1 MVMMMKSLKKDM
13 DFQWMSYYESRVS
26 SLFRMEVYMRT
37 ERLLRADG
45 IIYGNVKGYYEDK
58 HTYTFVINRKDIVF
72 PKARYKLNKKDRYYD
87 MDNR

>member
-1 MVMMMKSLKKDM
+1 
-13 DFQWMSYYESRVS
+13 
-26 SLFRMEVYMRT
+26 MRT

-72 PKARYKLNKKDRYYD
+72 PKARYKLNKKDRYY
-87 MDNR
+87 N

>member
-1 MVMMMKSLKKDM
+1 
-13 DFQWMSYYESRVS
+13 
-26 SLFRMEVYMRT
+26 MRT

-87 MDNR
+87 MDNRWMRISCEEWRQYHE

>member
-1 MVMMMKSLKKDM
+1 
-13 DFQWMSYYESRVS
+13 
-26 SLFRMEVYMRT
+26 MRT

-45 IIYGNVKGYYEDK
+45 IIYGNVKEYYEDK